1 MLLSVICSLLFERM
15 AKGTIFL
22 FFVISI
28 TAVFLV
34 GINLGKKIGI
44 SQSNLS
50 ANLSPTSIISP
61 SKTPTPTA
69 TLPPTISATDSA
81 VLTPISSAKVSFTD
95 KTCGISFSYPGNFIR
110 QETTNEKSIIFT
122 HPDNDKISIALAC
135 TEKIPIPPVKAENIE
150 SIIVDG
156 QPATLY
162 HDTNSD
168 SSPRDEVIVKHPSRD
183 EEVII
188 AGYGNNFQQALAS
201 FKFVE

>member
-1 MLLSVICSLLFERM
+1 MPP
-15 AKGTIFL
+15 GTL
-22 FFVISI
+22 AYM
-28 TAVFLV
+28 TADIDLRQRAIVV
-34 GINLGKKIGI
+34 TGASRGIGE
-44 SQSNLS
+44 
-50 ANLSPTSIISP
+50 A
-61 SKTPTPTA
+61 
-69 TLPPTISATDSA
+69 
-81 VLTPISSAKVSFTD
+81 
-95 KTCGISFSYPGNFIR
+95 
-110 QETTNEKSIIFT
+110 
-122 HPDNDKISIALAC
+122 IALAC
-135 TEKIPIPPVKAENIE
+135 AEKIPIPPVKAENIE